1 MRRDQIAVVLSDV
14 QMGAMSGLEL
24 LPQITNIAP
33 NTVSVMVSGENTM
46 EAAIGALQ
54 VGAFDFIKKPFA
66 LSDVNSVVDRAV
78 EKHCHLVKKR
88 SRDEQLAELVTHQK
102 NQLEYL
108 RLYDPVTGFANR
120 TSFAKAV
127 LQAVQAA
134 DANKCGGALAIFSL
148 DRFKMISRAL
158 GGEESDNVL
167 REITGRW
174 IACLPP
180 EALLARFEN
189 DEFGLL
195 LPSMNCSA
203 DAIEVLRNLNHI
215 SKEVVFAGEHKFH
228 FSISAGISIF
238 PNDGNDAASLERFAS
253 IALRQ
258 SRENGESIRFYK
270 PEMNSLAERRMT
282 LENGLQQAL
291 QTGEITNFYQPK
303 IDLNSGEI
311 VGMKVLVRWT
321 SRELGPVPASE
332 IIEIA
337 EETGLIELLGL
348 QVLENACHDT
358 RQLIDEGFD
367 LQVSVNLS
375 GRQLANDWF
384 PEAVKNAINASRA
397 LARSSR
403 TRDH

>member
-1 MRRDQIAVVLSDV
+1 MFREHKNQMAISISFAEEAATEADKTILIVDDEPSVVHLLQDLLSDRYRCLTAFSGPEALRHFQRDQIAVVLSDV
-14 QMGAMSGLEL
+14 QMGDMSGLEL

-46 EAAIGALQ
+46 EAAIGSLQ

-88 SRDEQLAELVTHQK
+88 SRDEQLAELITHQK

-195 LPSMNCSA
+195 LPSMNCNA

-253 IALRQ
+253 IRAP
-258 SRENGESIRFYK
+258 SI
-270 PEMNSLAERRMT
+270 ER
-282 LENGLQQAL
+282 
-291 QTGEITNFYQPK
+291 K
-303 IDLNSGEI
+303 
-311 VGMKVLVRWT
+311 W
-321 SRELGPVPASE
+321 
-332 IIEIA
+332 
-337 EETGLIELLGL
+337 
-348 QVLENACHDT
+348 
-358 RQLIDEGFD
+358 
-367 LQVSVNLS
+367 
-375 GRQLANDWF
+375 
-384 PEAVKNAINASRA
+384 
-397 LARSSR
+397 
-403 TRDH
+403 